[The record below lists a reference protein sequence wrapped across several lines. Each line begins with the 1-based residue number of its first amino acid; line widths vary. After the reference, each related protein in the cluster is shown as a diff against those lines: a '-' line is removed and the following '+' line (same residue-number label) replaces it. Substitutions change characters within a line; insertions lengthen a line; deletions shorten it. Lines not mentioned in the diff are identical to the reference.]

1 MPRSIDDLLFGA
13 SSDEEDAGD
22 YAGYSG
28 SSDDDDSSDSE
39 SEYNVGSFAQQHS
52 SANLALPSANTAN
65 TAQTFAAAE
74 NDDDD
79 VQILSAAEAAAEVAA
94 AARRALEDPNT
105 SRKRKRPMV
114 ETKPEPTE
122 CTICCEDCTIVGRHR
137 LVALKC
143 GHLFGRKCIERWIS
157 EKRTC
162 PNCSAIV
169 RRTDICLLFSDHV
182 AVVDNAGLEDM
193 TNKFEEEK
201 KKSSKLEKEMTG
213 LKKQL
218 QARAREATRLSAEL
232 ARFKKAIADMQ
243 CKAAQER
250 LSSDA
255 TFSYRSGVAPPAGVA
270 VASVDVPPGQ
280 AASQA
285 TLSQILSQASNC
297 LSEGQLH
304 SQPPAVSTSHPPS
317 ELGNASFTA
326 AIRKYKPIFGVPLLG
341 ARVFSIARSCRFLC
355 VGDKIAQ
362 GSHGIL
368 MLSSQDP
375 TLGIRLPVHS
385 SDVRDISIHPSEKF
399 VLTVAFDGK
408 LAMTSLQDKKV
419 ALQIVLPPVGG
430 KCGQIRLS
438 KANCGRAGH
447 REELFAPT
455 TATSALDEAIQ
466 DPEGT
471 EGLAAATFRGLSVW
485 RDVADVANAGN
496 GSVGAPP
503 FLHVPSDQ
511 ACFSLASNELHSH
524 QVVVSSRSTPM
535 KHSLFD
541 LRTVGLGRLSPRM
554 EVTGHKAPS
563 VLSRSAMWSEA
574 DGTSVVAS
582 WSHDVEGVTMW
593 NVATQH
599 EVSGPKPTFL
609 SVTSAAMP
617 VVDIQHVVA
626 QSSWSSGAALL
637 GTMTARQL
645 IDLPATKRPKKKT
658 PRSSQSGFWGLKR
671 ALGRMSGSFKASIS
685 QKAFLSPTDV
695 AELTAAAVAALP
707 STLSQANLAL
717 KKSTTSAHRT
727 ENGDIVHHHQATHRG
742 GNATLVTSTTT
753 TIHHMGGAG
762 KSGRTG
768 EWKLG
773 GNGLDGSVGS
783 GALAASPTFQGDLN
797 QIDAGLNSE
806 DADVQLE
813 AAKKLRVLLSSERD
827 LLIRQMLEKNWTPRL
842 IKWLRLRD
850 RPTLQVEALWA
861 LTNIAAGATDN
872 TSVLL
877 QNGVIPTLVSLLDSS
892 NEEVG
897 LMVSY
902 RHVVSWFAEIWCTL
916 GLARVGVGTIRMGP
930 GKLGRRRSCDKGP
943 RAERWC
949 ADSAGEQPEE
959 DVMGP
964 TVAASYLDLDY
975 QQLHDTEILSHVC
988 WAFSHLCDG
997 PSTHIQAVVDS
1008 DVCFRLVEL
1017 LSHSSWRVTKPA
1029 LRAIGNIVC
1038 AEDDTTTPSTSL
1050 SVARASLRRLI
1061 AHSNREIQKEACW
1074 TLSNIAAGTVDQIQC
1089 VLDSGCI
1096 PSLMGLAASDATDA
1110 EVKSEACW
1118 VVLNAT
1124 SCGSDSQIEYL
1135 VNQGCIQILGNLLEE
1150 TSMVMMALEGLE
1162 RILQVGE
1169 LEAKRTDSPN
1179 PYASLMASANI
1190 ETLVSHK
1197 SATVAKRAS
1206 RIWQQHFVTCAI
1218 CLGPFSKH
1226 SNDTFFCAECKCN
1239 VCKNCDCTVF
1249 HLKYQESLWKEETEK
1264 ETSEKQARQAS
1275 KRSKRQKKRQR
1286 TKERKA
1292 ALLRGQKAA
1301 PGSNG
1306 KGSKHN
1312 QQQKG
1317 QPQQDNSSS
1326 DEASSTKSGGGG
1338 GGGSRRRRHDADDS
1352 ASENGSNGSNEEEE
1366 DGPGE
1371 EEEAATEEEV
1381 NVDVL
1386 DEMVNANDKL
1396 VSYLLETG
1404 SIMALAERLDL
1415 EDDSTW
1421 IVAEKDRTAIHA

>member
-114 ETKPEPTE
+114 QTKPVPTE

-250 LSSDA
+250 LSSDT
-255 TFSYRSGVAPPAGVA
+255 TF
-270 VASVDVPPGQ
+270 
-280 AASQA
+280 
-285 TLSQILSQASNC
+285 N
-297 LSEGQLH
+297 
-304 SQPPAVSTSHPPS
+304 
-317 ELGNASFTA
+317 
-326 AIRKYKPIFGVPLLG
+326 
-341 ARVFSIARSCRFLC
+341 
-355 VGDKIAQ
+355 
-362 GSHGIL
+362 
-368 MLSSQDP
+368 
-375 TLGIRLPVHS
+375 
-385 SDVRDISIHPSEKF
+385 VRDISIHPSEKF

-419 ALQIVLPPVGG
+419 ALQIVLPPDGSVA
-430 KCGQIRLS
+430 KYDYR
-438 KANCGRAGH
+438 KPTAGEQGIVKSFSLPQRQPVH
-447 REELFAPT
+447 SMKLFKT
-455 TATSALDEAIQ
+455 
-466 DPEGT
+466 PE
-471 EGLAAATFRGLSVW
+471 
-485 RDVADVANAGN
+485 DVANAGN

-511 ACFSLASNELHSH
+511 ACFSLASNQLHSH

-599 EVSGPKPTFL
+599 E
-609 SVTSAAMP
+609 
-617 VVDIQHVVA
+617 
-626 QSSWSSGAALL
+626 
-637 GTMTARQL
+637 
-645 IDLPATKRPKKKT
+645 
-658 PRSSQSGFWGLKR
+658 RS
-671 ALGRMSGSFKASIS
+671 GRMSGSFKASIS

-762 KSGRTG
+762 KSGVAAPAAAGSALTPQPQFSLHSHG
-768 EWKLG
+768 HHHHHHLSHGASLLANGSLSGLANGSLG

-892 NEEVG
+892 NEEV
-897 LMVSY
+897 LEQSVW
-902 RHVVSWFAEIWCTL
+902 VL
-916 GLARVGVGTIRMGP
+916 GNLAGEGAATRDLV
-930 GKLGRRRSCDKGP
+930 L
-943 RAERWC
+943 
-949 ADSAGEQPEE
+949 SAGALTPLVNNLKKTSWDRLSLLRILTWTISNLCDGQPRPVF
-959 DVMGP
+959 DIGLILP
-964 TVAASYLDLDY
+964 YLAKMLTST
-975 QQLHDTEILSHVC
+975 DTEILSHVC

-1038 AEDDTTTPSTSL
+1038 AEDDHDYTQHIIECGAVP
-1050 SVARASLRRLI
+1050 SLRRLI

>member
-1 MPRSIDDLLFGA
+1 
-13 SSDEEDAGD
+13 
-22 YAGYSG
+22 
-28 SSDDDDSSDSE
+28 
-39 SEYNVGSFAQQHS
+39 
-52 SANLALPSANTAN
+52 
-65 TAQTFAAAE
+65 
-74 NDDDD
+74 
-79 VQILSAAEAAAEVAA
+79 
-94 AARRALEDPNT
+94 
-105 SRKRKRPMV
+105 
-114 ETKPEPTE
+114 
-122 CTICCEDCTIVGRHR
+122 
-137 LVALKC
+137 
-143 GHLFGRKCIERWIS
+143 
-157 EKRTC
+157 
-162 PNCSAIV
+162 
-169 RRTDICLLFSDHV
+169 
-182 AVVDNAGLEDM
+182 
-193 TNKFEEEK
+193 
-201 KKSSKLEKEMTG
+201 
-213 LKKQL
+213 
-218 QARAREATRLSAEL
+218 
-232 ARFKKAIADMQ
+232 
-243 CKAAQER
+243 
-250 LSSDA
+250 
-255 TFSYRSGVAPPAGVA
+255 
-270 VASVDVPPGQ
+270 
-280 AASQA
+280 
-285 TLSQILSQASNC
+285 
-297 LSEGQLH
+297 
-304 SQPPAVSTSHPPS
+304 
-317 ELGNASFTA
+317 
-326 AIRKYKPIFGVPLLG
+326 
-341 ARVFSIARSCRFLC
+341 
-355 VGDKIAQ
+355 
-362 GSHGIL
+362 
-368 MLSSQDP
+368 
-375 TLGIRLPVHS
+375 
-385 SDVRDISIHPSEKF
+385 
-399 VLTVAFDGK
+399 
-408 LAMTSLQDKKV
+408 
-419 ALQIVLPPVGG
+419 
-430 KCGQIRLS
+430 
-438 KANCGRAGH
+438 
-447 REELFAPT
+447 
-455 TATSALDEAIQ
+455 
-466 DPEGT
+466 
-471 EGLAAATFRGLSVW
+471 
-485 RDVADVANAGN
+485 
-496 GSVGAPP
+496 
-503 FLHVPSDQ
+503 
-511 ACFSLASNELHSH
+511 
-524 QVVVSSRSTPM
+524 
-535 KHSLFD
+535 
-541 LRTVGLGRLSPRM
+541 
-554 EVTGHKAPS
+554 
-563 VLSRSAMWSEA
+563 
-574 DGTSVVAS
+574 
-582 WSHDVEGVTMW
+582 
-593 NVATQH
+593 
-599 EVSGPKPTFL
+599 
-609 SVTSAAMP
+609 
-617 VVDIQHVVA
+617 
-626 QSSWSSGAALL
+626 
-637 GTMTARQL
+637 
-645 IDLPATKRPKKKT
+645 
-658 PRSSQSGFWGLKR
+658 
-671 ALGRMSGSFKASIS
+671 MSGSFKASIS

-762 KSGRTG
+762 KSGVAAPAAAGSALTPQPQFSLHSHG
-768 EWKLG
+768 HHHHHHLSHGASLLANGSLSGLANGSLG

-892 NEEVG
+892 NEEV
-897 LMVSY
+897 LEQSVW
-902 RHVVSWFAEIWCTL
+902 VL
-916 GLARVGVGTIRMGP
+916 GNLAGEGAATRDLV
-930 GKLGRRRSCDKGP
+930 L
-943 RAERWC
+943 
-949 ADSAGEQPEE
+949 SAGALTPLVNNLKKTSWDRLSLLRILTWTISNLCDGQPRPVF
-959 DVMGP
+959 DIGLILP
-964 TVAASYLDLDY
+964 YLAKMLTST
-975 QQLHDTEILSHVC
+975 DTEILSHVC

-1038 AEDDTTTPSTSL
+1038 AEDDHDYTQHIIECGAVP
-1050 SVARASLRRLI
+1050 SLRRLI